1 MSDARK
7 EIPITPLRTRYLE
20 MMANSHSG
28 GDLAQAKAMTA
39 ETLAKEFCQSVEV
52 FKRYENVEV
61 AFVGDSRAQGDN
73 ISGHLGE
80 VKRNINLAAIFQA
93 RGNRDCSVFKRVTTA
108 NQVMRCEDL
117 VFTYIDREIVPARTP
132 KGKFVDQKGKE
143 ERFAT
148 KNLSADLLLRSV
160 DRRPII
166 AEIKLDGGKNPY
178 LGLIELLMYA
188 AEMVTENQVKRL
200 LEQYPDKFEIANAST
215 PQFDLSLLLVRY
227 NENLSQ
233 SKRKVM
239 QDLLN
244 QTEELSTGL
253 FKQANFSKY
262 IRRIVCLH
270 LDEGFTVSKG
280 IDLKFRAGG

>member
-7 EIPITPLRTRYLE
+7 EIPITPLRTRYLK
-20 MMANSHSG
+20 MMEKGSTL
-28 GDLAQAKAMTA
+28 GDLSQAKAMTP
-39 ETLAKEFCQSVEV
+39 EVLAKEFCKSVEI

-61 AFVGDSRAQGDN
+61 AFVGDARAQGDN

-93 RGNRDCSVFKRVTTA
+93 RGNRDCSVFKRVTA
-108 NQVMRCEDL
+108 ARQVMRCEDL

-132 KGKFVDQKGKE
+132 KGKFVDEQGKE

-166 AEIKLDGGKNPY
+166 GEVKLDGDKNPY
-178 LGLIELLMYA
+178 LGLIQLLMYA

-200 LEQYPDKFEIANAST
+200 QEQYPDKFEIADASA
-215 PQFDLSLLLVRY
+215 PQLDLSLMLVRFA
-227 NENLSQ
+227 EGLSKG
-233 SKRKVM
+233 KRKVM

-244 QTEELSTGL
+244 QTEVLVEGL
-253 FKQANFSKY
+253 FEQANFSKY

-270 LDEGFTVSKG
+270 LDDGFTVSKG
-280 IDLKFRAGG
+280 IDLKFRAGA